1 MIPEGSRVPPPKSRP
16 TEIMATRT
24 LVKSV
29 PELWELLDGEL
40 RLRYWSSHLCEGE
53 GQVEVIAC
61 RPGRMVA
68 WRCEGP
74 TPMTVEVT
82 LAEKGFGTQVGISA
96 QAEEVE
102 EVALERLLE
111 ELAEPQRRPFT

>member
-1 MIPEGSRVPPPKSRP
+1 M
-16 TEIMATRT
+16 EITATRT
-24 LVKSV
+24 LVKSP

-40 RLRYWSSHLCEGE
+40 QLRHWSSYLRETEGK
-53 GQVEVIAC
+53 VEVIAR

-74 TPMTVEVT
+74 APMTVEVT

-96 QAEEVE
+96 RADRVQR
-102 EVALERLLE
+102 VALERLLE
-111 ELAEPQRRPFT
+111 ELAEPQRRPFTSA